1 MGQAGPHSLWYASRG
16 GQQSGPFMMHELQ
29 DRFQSGAIARDDL
42 VWCAE
47 ENEWRAAADVLAAP
61 SPAGADVMRA
71 PSADKA
77 KRRSAAVTV
86 PSLVAQGT
94 PTQGAFEMKARI
106 TLPHKLKKAVVP
118 AYVPPGKLEREQP
131 AAAPAAQG
139 QISGKVLLFLLLGLF
154 ITPLLPIFWFLAWRA
169 FKAPGP
175 AGRA

>member
-29 DRFQSGAIARDDL
+29 DRFQSGAVARDDL

-61 SPAGADVMRA
+61 PPAGADVTRA
-71 PSADKA
+71 PRAGQA
-77 KRRSAAVTV
+77 KRRAAAATV
-86 PSLVAQGT
+86 PGIAAQGL
-94 PTQGAFEMKARI
+94 PTQAAFEMKTRI
-106 TLPHKLKKAVVP
+106 TLPPALKK
-118 AYVPPGKLEREQP
+118 
-131 AAAPAAQG
+131 AAAPAYEPSGALARQEPAAPQG
-139 QISGKVLLFLLLGLF
+139 GSLGAKTLVFLLLGLLMP
-154 ITPLLPIFWFLAWRA
+154 PLLPVFWFLAWRA